1 MSNKRILETPTEPCA
16 QAVGVFH
23 RSDKQVVSS
32 PFENRQYVHPDS
44 LSSTMS
50 PAAYLA
56 DLYEMVGGKNGA
68 LGQRRPDLAGLPLT
82 PTSLNEEVM
91 TLSIANEALS
101 EQIVNH
107 HDDISDQAELT
118 TKMDSANT
126 PLLSIFERDHHFVR
140 LGLEALNGS
149 YQEVMQVF
157 QPLYP
162 FESNSNPLMHPS
174 SLGLSPKQWEALA
187 RMLFVPPAPFGVPVA
202 VGDWWTSDS
211 TMYYW
216 SDGTQSEFS
225 SFNKA
230 FYRNVHGFDA
240 RGVRPSDYSNQTTGS
255 WPTNRQLAGA
265 EGRMLFWDNNTFHY
279 FKDEAGNF
287 VLDLTKDPLPLSELG
302 KGGNQPN
309 WQLHKRLLGVA
320 QAWEWL
326 IFFWHDDT
334 HSMFSQST
342 GQWAT
347 YSHGTVEGFRPN
359 TLYNFPNDKRI
370 SAFESIED
378 KQNKFRI
385 FWSDGT
391 HSEIRNGN
399 LTKNTDGFDEHG
411 YRPNKV
417 LPDWLS
423 PSQSMTNVSIA
434 NSSENSRPIKNDDK
448 AQRSLHALPAPRYDW
463 PLRDSL
469 YEAGG
474 ELCLRSVSKQAL
486 LPDFVRVSP
495 LKKEKALL
503 INENTFF
510 FMDEL
515 FPNKRGTLVLL
526 VRPGSDGEFLTIQ
539 SLVAPHYYISLAFDL
554 KSSRINVLGRHEQVM
569 PLPESVK
576 GWYRIVLNLKED
588 FVELNIN
595 GTRLPLN
602 DDAAPLGGQLLL
614 CLGSGQWRG
623 EASMLRIFDA
633 LLTEEQVNILPL
645 QPPHQSDSEEC
656 QTYDN

>member
-16 QAVGVFH
+16 RAVFFGGH
-23 RSDKQVVSS
+23 DSDKQVVLS
-32 PFENRQYVHPDS
+32 PLENRQYVHPDS

-56 DLYEMVGGKNGA
+56 ELYEMVGGKNGA
-68 LGQRRPDLAGLPLT
+68 LGQRRPDLAGLPLSHS
-82 PTSLNEEVM
+82 SLNEEVM

-107 HDDISDQAELT
+107 HDDISGQAELT
-118 TKMDSANT
+118 TKMDSTTT
-126 PLLSIFERDHHFVR
+126 PLLSIFERDNHFVR

-149 YQEVMQVF
+149 YQEVVQAF

-162 FESNSNPLMHPS
+162 FESNSNQLIHPS

-187 RMLFVPPAPFGVPVA
+187 RMLFTPLAPVGTPVA
-202 VGDWWTSDS
+202 VVDWMPNTV
-211 TMYYW
+211 MYFW

-225 SFNKA
+225 TDDNAFVRNQSGYNK
-230 FYRNVHGFDA
+230 NGF
-240 RGVRPSDYSNQTTGS
+240 RPSNYGATGD
-255 WPTNRQLAGA
+255 WPTDRQLVGA
-265 EGRMLFWDNNTFHY
+265 EERMLFWDNKTFHY
-279 FKDEAGNF
+279 FKDENGNF
-287 VLDLTKDPLPLSELG
+287 ALDLTQEPLHLADLATAS
-302 KGGNQPN
+302 NQPD
-309 WQLHKRLLGVA
+309 WQRHKLLMGVA
-320 QAWEWL
+320 KMEPWI
-326 IFFWHDDT
+326 IFFWHDNT
-334 HSMFSQST
+334 HSLLQYRNKW
-342 GQWAT
+342 WAT
-347 YSHGTVEGFRPN
+347 YSWGTVAGFRSN
-359 TLYNFPNDKRI
+359 THYGIPNDKRI
-370 SAFESIED
+370 SAVEALED
-378 KQNKFRI
+378 KKNKIRI
-385 FWSDGT
+385 FWFDGT
-391 HSEIRNGN
+391 HSELRNGS

-411 YRPNKV
+411 YRSNHA

-423 PSQSMTNVSIA
+423 PSQNTANVFTVC
-434 NSSENSRPIKNDDK
+434 SSDNSRPIKNDDK
-448 AQRSLHALPAPRYDW
+448 AQRNQHVLPVPRYDW

-474 ELCLRSVSKQAL
+474 ELCLRSVSKLAL

-515 FPNKRGTLVLL
+515 FPNERGALVLL
-526 VRPGSDGEFLTIQ
+526 VRPGGDGEFLTIQ

-554 KSSRINVLGRHEQVM
+554 KSSRINVLGHHEHAM

-576 GWYRIVLNLKED
+576 GWYRIVLNLEED

-602 DDAAPLGGQLLL
+602 DDPAPIAGQLLL
-614 CLGSGQWRG
+614 CLGSGEWRG

-633 LLTEEQVNILPL
+633 LLTEEQMNMLPL

-656 QTYDN
+656 QTYDK

>member
-1 MSNKRILETPTEPCA
+1 
-16 QAVGVFH
+16 
-23 RSDKQVVSS
+23 
-32 PFENRQYVHPDS
+32 
-44 LSSTMS
+44 
-50 PAAYLA
+50 
-56 DLYEMVGGKNGA
+56 MVGGNSGA
-68 LGQRRPDLAGLPLT
+68 LGQRRPDLASLPLT
-82 PTSLNEEVM
+82 HTSLNEEVM
-91 TLSIANEALS
+91 TLSIANEVLS

-162 FESNSNPLMHPS
+162 LESNGNQLMHPS

-187 RMLFVPPAPFGVPVA
+187 RMLFVSPAPAGTPIA
-202 VGDWWTSDS
+202 VVDWNPGT

-216 SDGTQSEFS
+216 SDGTQSQFS
-225 SFNKA
+225 HDYNA
-230 FYRNVHGFDA
+230 FFRNQYGFDA
-240 RGVRPSDYSNQTTGS
+240 RGFRPSDSYATGS
-255 WPTNRQLAGA
+255 WPTDRQLAGA
-265 EGRMLFWDNNTFHY
+265 EGRMLFWDNKTFHY
-279 FKDEAGNF
+279 FKDDSGNF
-287 VLDLTKDPLPLSELG
+287 VLDLTQDPLPLSELG
-302 KGGNQPN
+302 KGGAQPDWSN
-309 WQLHKRLLGVA
+309 KRLVGVA
-320 QAWEWL
+320 EVTETHTWRV
-326 IFFWHDDT
+326 FFWHDGT
-334 HSMFSQST
+334 IST
-342 GQWAT
+342 YNIQGEYWYFGDGWDA
-347 YSHGTVEGFRPN
+347 GFGPSA
-359 TLYNFPNDKRI
+359 YYGIPSDKRI
-370 SAFESIED
+370 SAVEAIGDTRAS
-378 KQNKFRI
+378 FRI
-385 FWSDGT
+385 FWFDGT
-391 HSEIRNGN
+391 HSESRDYS

-411 YRPNKV
+411 YRSNGA
-417 LPDWLS
+417 LPDWVR

-448 AQRSLHALPAPRYDW
+448 AQRCQHALPAPRYDW

-569 PLPESVK
+569 PLPDSVK

-602 DDAAPLGGQLLL
+602 DNAAPLGGQLLL

-645 QPPHQSDSEEC
+645 QPPHPSDSEEC